1 MELLK
6 KREMWLNSQTI
17 SLLPTSSEVFLCVS
31 GSSFWSQQNS
41 IPKLLYTEVEITFYK
56 SVPWWGKMNLLSEGE
71 LKISK
76 TFSRAIHYLYCFLWK
91 SLLLS
96 IFHRKCFISS
106 LITGAKKCTCT
117 DRTRRPWPLTTV
129 NNAQQTRVTLQDWG
143 EQKAAVLSGLMPSFC
158 RTCHTVMAKT
168 RAWNPT
174 DLGVHLST
182 ASEKL
187 TGLTLLS
194 FLQVTTQAP

>member
-6 KREMWLNSQTI
+6 KREMWPNSQTI

-91 SLLLS
+91 SMLLS

-106 LITGAKKCTCT
+106 LITGAKKCTYT

-129 NNAQQTRVTLQDWG
+129 NKCTADAG
-143 EQKAAVLSGLMPSFC
+143 HAPGLRGAEGCCSLWPDAF
-158 RTCHTVMAKT
+158 
-168 RAWNPT
+168 
-174 DLGVHLST
+174 
-182 ASEKL
+182 
-187 TGLTLLS
+187 LLS
-194 FLQVTTQAP
+194 HLPHGDG